1 MKKDWRTLLEEE
13 RHTPRATYVQGCRRK
28 FDFGI
33 YWIGRYYASNR
44 PERHEE
50 LCQAKAFEYMLQNL
64 PLTLDPRQAVAGG
77 GETFMADN
85 APEEIERNYWF
96 HVGAFYGH
104 GCRDFIAGYTHTII
118 YYPRLL
124 KEGFS
129 GCLKRIEASRKTH
142 ASGRGSAKAQV
153 TLEAMAYSVRAI
165 QSFFRRFGESAKDPE
180 IAERLLWLSEKPP
193 RDFRDAL
200 QMAWLMFVILEAQQR
215 PHNAL
220 GRIDQYLYPFYKKDV
235 KAGRLTDEQALDLIC
250 HVWTKVEG
258 MHETTNI
265 CIGGLTP
272 DGKCAENELS
282 YLMLKATELV
292 KSPSTNL
299 SARLSDKSSDKFISA
314 CADVISTGIGFPA
327 VFNDEVTVRML
338 EKRRV
343 PPEIARDYC
352 MVGCV
357 ETLLAGRQQAWS
369 DSRFDTPLS
378 ASKVFDRLETFS
390 SYDELYDAMMAQ
402 IDNDIAAHVEKYNS
416 YFRSYP
422 ADRFPDPVLSAFTE
436 DCIARAK
443 DINGGGAQFRRYHG
457 VGMMGLGTLADSL
470 AAIKKLVFE
479 DKVVSALEL
488 RKALDNDFKDR
499 EPLRQMLLNRAP
511 KYGNDI
517 AYVDDITARLVL
529 EFGKLWQKHRTSDGG
544 RFFSCMA
551 TNISNIE
558 SGRIT
563 KATPDGRHA
572 GTRLS
577 DAASPFYGRDVNG
590 PTAFLKSICKPDYS
604 DQNCTVVN
612 MRFLPEFFG
621 SEEGR
626 RRFVALIREFIRSRA
641 HELQFNVT
649 DNALLEKALASP
661 EEYQN
666 LMVRVSGFSAYF
678 TRLPHNVQVDIMQR
692 RAHNQ

>member
-1 MKKDWRTLLEEE
+1 MKKDWRALLEAV
-13 RHTPRATYVQGCRRK
+13 RHTTPDTYYQGCRMK
-28 FDFGI
+28 YDFGI
-33 YWIGRYYASNR
+33 YLIGRYYASHR
-44 PERHEE
+44 PNAHEAIF
-50 LCQAKAFEYMLQNL
+50 QARTFEYMLQNL
-64 PLTLDPRQAVAGG
+64 PLTLDERQAVAGG
-77 GETFMADN
+77 AETYMADT
-85 APEEIERNYWF
+85 APEDVVSNYRF
-96 HVGAFYGH
+96 YVGAYYGR
-104 GCRDFIAGYTHTII
+104 GNRDFIGGSNHTII
-118 YYPRLL
+118 FYPRLL
-124 KEGFS
+124 KEGF
-129 GCLKRIEASRKTH
+129 GGYLKRIEASRKAH
-142 ASGRGSAKAQV
+142 KGKRKALV
-153 TLEAMAYSVRAI
+153 TLDAMEICVKAV
-165 QSFFRRFGESAKDPE
+165 QDFFRRFGESAADPE
-180 IAERLLWLSEKPP
+180 IAERLKWLSDNPP

-200 QMAWLMFVILEAQQR
+200 QMAWLMFVIFEAQQR

-220 GRIDQYLYPFYKKDV
+220 GRIDQYLYPFYKKDI
-235 KAGRLTDEQALDLIC
+235 KSGKLTEEQALDLMC
-250 HVWTKVEG
+250 HVWAKVES

-282 YLMLKATELV
+282 YIVLKATELV

-299 SARLSDKSSDKFISA
+299 SARLSDQSSDKFILA

-327 VFNDEVTVRML
+327 IFNDEVTVKML
-338 EKRRV
+338 TKRRV

-378 ASKVFDRLETFS
+378 ASKVFDRLETFK
-390 SYDELYDAMMAQ
+390 SYEELYDAMMEQ
-402 IDNDIAAHVEKYNS
+402 IDSDIAKHVKEYNDIFSSYTVEQY
-416 YFRSYP
+416 
-422 ADRFPDPVLSAFTE
+422 PDPALSAFTE

-479 DKVVSALEL
+479 EKAVSAVEL
-488 RKALDNDFKDR
+488 RKALDDDFKGK

-517 AYVDDITARLVL
+517 SYVDDIARRLVSD
-529 EFGKLWQKHRTSDGG
+529 FGKLWQKYRTSDGG

-551 TNISNIE
+551 TNVSNIE

-577 DAASPFYGRDVNG
+577 DAASPFYGRDMNG
-590 PTAFLKSICKPDYS
+590 PTAFIKSICKPDYT

-621 SEEGR
+621 NKEGR
-626 RRFVALIREFIRSRA
+626 ARFLALVREFIRSRA

-649 DNALLEKALASP
+649 DNKLLEKAMKNP
-661 EEYQN
+661 EQYSN

-678 TRLPHNVQVDIMQR
+678 TRLPKDIQVDIMQR
-692 RAHNQ
+692 RAHNGL

>member
-1 MKKDWRTLLEEE
+1 MKKDWKSLLEEE
-13 RHTPRATYVQGCRRK
+13 RNTPVATYVQGCRRK
-28 FDFGI
+28 YDFGI

-44 PERHEE
+44 PEIHEAICE
-50 LCQAKAFEYMLQNL
+50 ARTFEYMLQNL
-64 PLTLDPRQAVAGG
+64 PLTLDPRQAIAGG
-77 GETFMADN
+77 GETYMADD
-85 APEEIERNYWF
+85 APEEIKSNYWF
-96 HVGAFYGH
+96 HVGAYYGH
-104 GCRDFIAGYTHTII
+104 GYRDFIAGYNHTIVF
-118 YYPRLL
+118 YPRLL
-124 KEGFS
+124 KEGFA
-129 GCLKRIEASRKTH
+129 GTLKRIEASRKAH
-142 ASGRGSAKAQV
+142 RNASGKTRAMVMLDAMEISVKAI
-153 TLEAMAYSVRAI
+153 MD
-165 QSFFRRFGESAKDPE
+165 FFRRFGESAEDKE
-180 IAERLLWLSEKPP
+180 IAERLIWLSEKPP

-220 GRIDQYLYPFYKKDV
+220 GRIDQYLYPFYKKDI
-235 KAGRLTDEQALDLIC
+235 KSGKLTEEQALDLIC

-282 YLMLKATELV
+282 FIMLKATELV

-299 SARLSDKSSDKFISA
+299 SARLSDKSTDAFILA
-314 CADVISTGIGFPA
+314 CAQVISTGIGFPA
-327 VFNDEVTVRML
+327 IFNDEVTVKML
-338 EKRRV
+338 ERRRV
-343 PPEIARDYC
+343 PSEIARDYC

-390 SYDELYDAMMAQ
+390 SYDEMYDAMMAQ
-402 IDNDIAAHVEKYNS
+402 IDKDIAAHVDEYNKYFS
-416 YFRSYP
+416 SYP
-422 ADRFPDPVLSAFTE
+422 VDRFPDPVLSAFTE

-443 DINGGGAQFRRYHG
+443 DINGGGAQFKRYHG

-479 DKVVSALEL
+479 EKAVSALEL
-488 RKALDNDFKDR
+488 RKALDDDFKGK

-517 AYVDDITARLVL
+517 AYVDDIAMKLVS
-529 EFGKLWQKHRTSDGG
+529 EFGKMWQKYRTSDGG

-558 SGRIT
+558 SGNIT

-572 GTRLS
+572 HTRLS
-577 DAASPFYGRDVNG
+577 DAASPFYGRDMNG
-590 PTAFLKSICKPDYS
+590 PTAFLKSICKPDYT

-621 SEEGR
+621 TKEGKM
-626 RRFVALIREFIRSRA
+626 RFLALVREFIRSRA

-649 DNALLEKALASP
+649 DNALLEKALKSP

-678 TRLPHNVQVDIMQR
+678 TRLPKEVQVDIMQR
-692 RAHNQ
+692 RAHNE